1 MNRVTTIIAALAL
14 SVPLGACVSVS
25 NSVRTQPPA
34 AVSAA
39 PSPAPVA
46 PAAALS
52 ALQWLYGS
60 GEGAAA
66 SLQAYAR
73 FRDYVVDRSRGR
85 PANGVVLA
93 AGASLENPSFRPCGT
108 LPLAVVLDVDETVI
122 QNLGYQYDRDVR
134 GLGFDEDS
142 WGRWEQTGEA
152 YVRAMPGAV
161 DAINAIRA
169 TNVTVIFNTNRRTE
183 HAAASARAIERA
195 GFGPV
200 QHRQTLWLMGD
211 TNDGSRKDGRRSRI
225 SESYC
230 VIAMAGDQ
238 LGDFSDLFRLPP
250 AQRRTAAQL
259 PAIAGLWGNGWFI
272 LSNPVYGS
280 ALAGTR
286 EEIFPPDVRWQP
298 VE

>member
-1 MNRVTTIIAALAL
+1 L
-14 SVPLGACVSVS
+14 S
-25 NSVRTQPPA
+25 T
-34 AVSAA
+34 
-39 PSPAPVA
+39 
-46 PAAALS
+46 
-52 ALQWLYGS
+52 LQWLYGS

-73 FRDYVVDRSRGR
+73 FRDYVVEHARAR
-85 PANGVVLA
+85 PTSGVVLD
-93 AGASLENPSFRPCGT
+93 AGATLQTPSFRSCGA

-134 GLGFDEDS
+134 GLGFDEES
-142 WGRWEQTGEA
+142 WGQWEQSGEA
-152 YVRAMPGAV
+152 FVRAMPGAV

-169 TNVTVIFNTNRRTE
+169 ANVTVIFNTNRRTE

-200 QHRQTLWLMGD
+200 EHRRTLWLMGD
-211 TNDGSRKDGRRSRI
+211 TSDGSRKDGRRSRI

-250 AQRRTAAQL
+250 AQRRVAAQM
-259 PAIAGLWGNGWFI
+259 PGIAALWGNGWFI

-280 ALAGTR
+280 ALNGTR
-286 EEIFPPDVRWQP
+286 DEIFPPDVRWQP
-298 VE
+298 TDN